1 MSRIRLALIA
11 PLAMLLAPLAFAQAA
26 PMMLPGDGTLLQINA
41 HGESHRTPDV
51 AEISAGVVTQNLN
64 ANVALRTNA
73 ERMTAVVAS
82 LKQAGVAE
90 RDIQT
95 SSISLQPQYD
105 YRDNKPR
112 ITGYQVTNTVSVH
125 LRELAKTGDVLD
137 ALVKQGANQINGPT
151 FSVDKP
157 DAAMDE
163 ARTAAI
169 KQARSRADLYATATG
184 LKVRRIVS
192 ISEGGDMGQPRP
204 MMMMRMADAAA
215 APASTPIAVGENTL
229 GVDVNVVFELGQ

>member
-1 MSRIRLALIA
+1 MSRVRLAL
-11 PLAMLLAPLAFAQAA
+11 LAPIALFFVPFAFAQST
-26 PMMLPGDGTLLQINA
+26 PLMLPGNGTLLQLSA
-41 HGESHRTPDV
+41 HGETHRAPDV
-51 AEISAGVVTQNLN
+51 AEISAGVVIQNLDAN
-64 ANVALRTNA
+64 AALRANA
-73 ERMTAVVAS
+73 QRMTAVVAA
-82 LKQAGVAE
+82 LKQAGVAD

-95 SSISLQPQYD
+95 ASLSLQPQYD
-105 YRDNKPR
+105 YRDNQPH
-112 ITGYQVTNTVSVH
+112 ITGYQASNTVNVR
-125 LRELAKTGDVLD
+125 LRDLAKTGDVVD

-157 DAAMDE
+157 EAAMDE

-192 ISEGGDMGQPRP
+192 ISEGSDMGQPRP
-204 MMMMRMADAAA
+204 MMMMAKASDSS
-215 APASTPIAVGENTL
+215 APGSTPIAVGENTL